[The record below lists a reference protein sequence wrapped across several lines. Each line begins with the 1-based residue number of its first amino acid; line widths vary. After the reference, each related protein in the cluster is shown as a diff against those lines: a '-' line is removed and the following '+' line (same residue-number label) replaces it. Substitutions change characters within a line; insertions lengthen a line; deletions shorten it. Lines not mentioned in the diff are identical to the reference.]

1 MRSPTRTPDWLL
13 ERIALGELPPEELA
27 RARARLLEEPDGAT
41 RLAALEADTAA
52 TLARH
57 PPGGV
62 ARQVASRARLVQ
74 ARRER
79 PARRFPSLAATLVP
93 AITAAALV
101 LLVRPQVSAPVAPET
116 PVEETRVKGLEP
128 RLVVHRQRAEAPE
141 VLVDGAR
148 VAEGDVVQVAYV
160 AAGRAQGLILSVDGR
175 GTVTLHAPESGDTSV
190 RLGASGTHALPGA
203 YALDDAP
210 GFERFFFVTAEA
222 PFTVD
227 EVLTAARSLAAH
239 PEARTSPLP
248 LPSRYTQASF
258 LLEKSSP

>member
-1 MRSPTRTPDWLL
+1 MSPRPCTPDWLL

-27 RARARLLEEPDGAT
+27 LARAHLLAEPEGAA

-52 TLARH
+52 TLERL
-57 PPGGV
+57 PPAEL
-62 ARQVASRARLVQ
+62 ARQVASRARVHRVEKEALS
-74 ARRER
+74 RRFR
-79 PARRFPSLAATLVP
+79 PAFALVP
-93 AITAAALV
+93 ALTAAALV
-101 LLVRPQVSAPVAPET
+101 LLVGPRPST
-116 PVEETRVKGLEP
+116 PVGDEARLEETRVKGLEP

-141 VLVDGAR
+141 ALVDGAR

-160 AAGRAQGLILSVDGR
+160 AAGRAQGVILSVDGR
-175 GTVTLHAPESGDTSV
+175 GTVTLHAPEAGDTSV
-190 RLGASGTHALPGA
+190 RLGASGAHPLPGA

-210 GFERFFFVTAEA
+210 GFERFFLVTAEA
-222 PFTVD
+222 PFTVE
-227 EVLTAARSLAAH
+227 EVLAAARSLASH